1 MIKYI
6 NYPWLS
12 VFKIKLYLNPASS
25 GGKQWASGKR
35 KHVKKTLVE
44 NEGCDY
50 KIPQDLR
57 HIQSGILK
65 QQQQQ
70 KGKALKDLRGRPHK
84 PTSLNSGASVKSKV
98 CFPITAL

>member
-1 MIKYI
+1 MANNELLEKE
-6 NYPWLS
+6 S
-12 VFKIKLYLNPASS
+12 T
-25 GGKQWASGKR
+25 
-35 KHVKKTLVE
+35 VKKTLVE

-57 HIQSGILK
+57 SIQSGILK

-84 PTSLNSGASVKSKV
+84 STSLNSGASVKSKV

>member
-1 MIKYI
+1 MANNELLEKE
-6 NYPWLS
+6 S
-12 VFKIKLYLNPASS
+12 T
-25 GGKQWASGKR
+25 
-35 KHVKKTLVE
+35 VKKTLVE

-57 HIQSGILK
+57 NIQSGILK
-65 QQQQQ
+65 QQQQ